1 MRQSLDATGSRY
13 TKLESTNA
21 SQGRNIDMSKV
32 PADLKYPM
40 VDLFTDVTMSFM
52 YLNMLTASNLLLLS
66 APWLFTQAWMK
77 GLESG
82 RVAAPEQEEPLSDN
96 RQTDPP

>member
-1 MRQSLDATGSRY
+1 
-13 TKLESTNA
+13 
-21 SQGRNIDMSKV
+21 MSKE
-32 PADLKYPM
+32 PTGLKYPM

-82 RVAAPEQEEPLSDN
+82 RVAALSGY
-96 RQTDPP
+96 RESGGARVRPRHWR

>member
-1 MRQSLDATGSRY
+1 MKYS
-13 TKLESTNA
+13 KES
-21 SQGRNIDMSKV
+21 IDMSKE
-32 PADLKYPM
+32 PTGLKYPM

-77 GLESG
+77 GLESE
-82 RVAAPEQEEPLSDN
+82 RVAALEQKEPLSDN
-96 RQTDPP
+96 VKNYSNRRSPAVLPSSLKP

>member
-1 MRQSLDATGSRY
+1 
-13 TKLESTNA
+13 
-21 SQGRNIDMSKV
+21 MSKE
-32 PADLKYPM
+32 PTGLKYPM

-82 RVAAPEQEEPLSDN
+82 RVAALEQKEPLSDN
-96 RQTDPP
+96 HKISAP

>member
-1 MRQSLDATGSRY
+1 
-13 TKLESTNA
+13 
-21 SQGRNIDMSKV
+21 MSKE
-32 PADLKYPM
+32 PTGLKYPM
-40 VDLFTDVTMSFM
+40 VNLFTDVTMSFM

-82 RVAAPEQEEPLSDN
+82 ARGGTGAKGAAIGQSSHCPTLI
-96 RQTDPP
+96 TGIC